1 MKYKKRLLLAL
12 LTPCLT
18 LFLAWGAVSNGFL
31 VCERIGGT
39 RQASVLQQLEENAGE
54 YSDDVLVLENTT
66 PERAAEI
73 AARLN
78 AKLRMTSDGSFAA
91 LTLPQGSNVTQ
102 VLSARENRD
111 ILHEL
116 SPDTFCELADIK
128 AVYSSLATPQLPSY
142 SGEDANYK
150 KQTNLKYLNLGDTW
164 DQTRGAF
171 ANGGKVKVAVIDSGI
186 DIDHPDFVDKNGN
199 RIISEK
205 SYNASANKT
214 VSAHGWSAID
224 DTHGHGTS
232 VAGVIAAQMNGIGV
246 VGIAPEVELLMI
258 KVEKVIENGE
268 DKGFKNSDIAMG
280 LDYAIEQ
287 GVHVINMSFGGST
300 SYCEELFQKAAEHG
314 IILVAAAGN
323 DGDAEKNY
331 PACNPNVIGVGALA
345 DNSWELADYSCF
357 GENTDLVA
365 PGTVYTTAMGGGYAY
380 VQGTSLACPTVVAA
394 VALYISQNGV
404 TPRDAL
410 TERLLGTCL
419 DLGEEGKDP
428 DFGHGA
434 LDVERLIEAVALTYD
449 YRLTKLGKTCAFS
462 TTDGHLA
469 SSPPAPDKQGNLQF
483 EGWYLDARLTKKLSE
498 KEQVLTQDTTLYARW
513 LGATSGDFDYYEYKS
528 GAVRILAYRGSA
540 DTVQIPDTLDDKQ
553 VCEIAPHAF
562 VGDALLKDISLP
574 STLQKVGTDAFVG
587 CEGLDVVRVYS
598 ASILRAINTSDS
610 LGGMCEYANTIL
622 ADASLDF
629 DDRSILLRYPY
640 ADTVEWSGI
649 SYTKYSDHEAR
660 WTASEVLIPHIPC
673 SQDGLMRITCGGC
686 GCVIDRFVPMHSIGD
701 WAVAQKATKTAQG
714 EEQRACLTCKT
725 VLETRAIAPYT
736 HLLEFENNVK
746 ALTGEC
752 TSESFDGISE
762 CLAYYSG
769 LNEEER
775 LLVKSDYEQLVALVK
790 LYNENATA
798 RNKELSQG
806 MELSCYV
813 LFEARHTL
821 YAIGYC
827 LCGKPKERGV
837 TV

>member
-1 MKYKKRLLLAL
+1 MKKKKRLLLAL
-12 LTPCLT
+12 LTLCLS
-18 LFLAWGAVSNGFL
+18 LHAVFGSVSGGFL
-31 VCERIGGT
+31 ECERT
-39 RQASVLQQLEENAGE
+39 NAALQASILQDFEENADH
-54 YSDDVLVLENTT
+54 YSDDVLVLEHTT
-66 PERAAEI
+66 PARAAEI

-214 VSAHGWSAID
+214 VSAQGWSAID

-268 DKGFKNSDIAMG
+268 DKGFKTSDIAMG

-323 DGDAEKNY
+323 DGDAKKNY

-419 DLGEEGKDP
+419 DLGESGEDLY
-428 DFGHGA
+428 FGHGA
-434 LDVERLIEAVALTYD
+434 LDIERFLEAMALTYD
-449 YRLTKLGKTCAFS
+449 SRLIKLGKSYEFS
-462 TTDGHLA
+462 TVDGRLA
-469 SSPPAPDKQGNLQF
+469 SAPPSPGKQGNLQF
-483 EGWYLDARLTKKLSE
+483 EGWYLDARLTKKLNVQ
-498 KEQVLTQDTTLYARW
+498 EQVFTKDTTLYARW
-513 LGATSGDFDYYEYKS
+513 LGAASGDFDYYEYTS
-528 GAVRILAYRGSA
+528 GSVRILAYRGSA
-540 DTVQIPDTLDDKQ
+540 DTVQIPDTLDGKY
-553 VCEIAPHAF
+553 VSEIAPFAF
-562 VGDALLKDISLP
+562 SGDAALKDISLP
-574 STLQKVGTDAFVG
+574 NALQTVGTDAFIG
-587 CEGLDVVRVYS
+587 CEGLDVVRVHS
-598 ASILRAINTSDS
+598 TSILRDIKTSDS
-610 LGGMCEYANTIL
+610 LGRMCQYANTIL
-622 ADASLDF
+622 ADTSLDF
-629 DDRSILLRYPY
+629 DDRSVLRLYPHT
-640 ADTVEWSGI
+640 DTVEWNSI
-649 SYTKYSDHEAR
+649 SYKKYSDHEIR
-660 WTASEVLIPHIPC
+660 WTQSDVLVPHIPC
-673 SQDGLMRITCGGC
+673 LQDGLVIVTCDGC
-686 GCVIDRFVPMHSIGD
+686 GSQSNRFLPMHNQGD
-701 WAVAQKATKTAQG
+701 WAIAQNATKTAAG
-714 EEQRACLTCKT
+714 EEQRVCLACSK

-736 HLLEFENNVK
+736 HLLEFEKNVG
-746 ALTGEC
+746 ALTGAC
-752 TSESFDGISE
+752 TDTCFDGISA
-762 CLAYYSG
+762 CLAYYSE
-769 LNEEER
+769 LSDEER
-775 LLVKSDYEQLVALVK
+775 LLVKGDYAQLVAIIK
-790 LYNENATA
+790 QYNENAAA
-798 RNKELSQG
+798 RNEELSKG
-806 MELSCYV
+806 MDLSTYV
-813 LFEARHTL
+813 LGEVRHTL